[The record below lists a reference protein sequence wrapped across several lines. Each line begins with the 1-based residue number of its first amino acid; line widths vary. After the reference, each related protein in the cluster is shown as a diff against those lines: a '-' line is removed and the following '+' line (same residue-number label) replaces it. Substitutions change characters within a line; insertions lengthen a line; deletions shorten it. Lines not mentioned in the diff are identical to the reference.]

1 MKFLQVALVLLAL
14 FATLFTVEA
23 RRYQF
28 VTAKCVEHNTNN
40 QIDGPLKICTF
51 PPKHTPVPQD
61 EINAVIQHIQTLKL
75 D

>member
-1 MKFLQVALVLLAL
+1 M
-14 FATLFTVEA
+14 
-23 RRYQF
+23 
-28 VTAKCVEHNTNN
+28 EHNTNN

-51 PPKHTPVPQD
+51 PPKHASVPQD